1 MKDVIASARHVRAL
15 WMWDSGGGVELD
27 VVELE
32 DGVTLVVGDETVA
45 VYRSAD
51 DFRAEAGDGGE
62 GRRRATLLRATG
74 LPLELAAAR

>member
-1 MKDVIASARHVRAL
+1 MNDARHVRSV
-15 WMWDSGGGVELD
+15 WTWDSGGGVELD

-32 DGVTLVVGDETVA
+32 GGMALVVGDETVT

-51 DFRAEAGDGGE
+51 DFRAEACDGDDS
-62 GRRRATLLRATG
+62 RRMATIPRATG